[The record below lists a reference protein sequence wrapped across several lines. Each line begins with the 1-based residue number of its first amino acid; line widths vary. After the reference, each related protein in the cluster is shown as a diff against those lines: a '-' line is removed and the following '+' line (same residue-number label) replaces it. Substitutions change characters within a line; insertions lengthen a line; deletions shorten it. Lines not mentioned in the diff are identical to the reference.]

1 MRAGHEFH
9 IHGILFVKPN
19 RGLVKQ
25 FRLILLA
32 RTLRNTAFGGLAVV
46 FALALAA
53 RGLDAL
59 MIGSVFTLALL
70 SGAVF
75 AAATGWLTSRLGVR
89 GTLVAASIAMALA
102 GVLLVT
108 APNLALIV
116 VAVLL
121 GTVSPTGQDVGPF
134 IPVEQALIAGEG
146 EHGEASMRRFSTYN
160 IVGNSATAVGALF
173 AAAFSPAEVLIAYAV
188 TGVLLAGVYRSLPVD
203 RVPQTAAPK
212 PGPSAPLRFGVVE
225 QLTLLFGVDALA
237 GGFVVQSFLAYWFHV
252 RFGVGS
258 GQLGLLLFGANML
271 ATLSLVAAP
280 WLSKRIGL
288 LPTMVFTH
296 LPSNLLLIAVPFMPT
311 YPLAVVV
318 LLARFALSQMDVPTR
333 QAFTMALVP
342 PEDRARA
349 AGWTNAVRP
358 AAAAAA
364 PVLAGLALQ
373 NAAFFLPFVVAGG
386 LKAAYDLALLA
397 VFSRHRELR

>member
-1 MRAGHEFH
+1 MLH
-9 IHGILFVKPN
+9 KSN
-19 RGLVKQ
+19 RRYTKKSTQADSSARQ
-25 FRLILLA
+25 FRLILVA
-32 RTLRNTAFGGLAVV
+32 RSLRNAAFGGLAVV
-46 FALALAA
+46 LALALAD

-59 MIGSVFTLALL
+59 MIGAVFTAALL
-70 SGAVF
+70 AGAVF
-75 AAATGWLTSRLGVR
+75 AALTGKLTNRFGAR
-89 GTLVAASIAMALA
+89 WTLIAASLAMALA

-108 APNLALIV
+108 APNIALV
-116 VAVLL
+116 FVAVLL
-121 GTVSPTGQDVGPF
+121 GSVSPTGQDVGPF
-134 IPVEQALIAGEG
+134 IPVEQALIAGEHEG
-146 EHGEASMRRFSTYN
+146 GDASIRRFSIYN
-160 IVGNSATAVGALF
+160 IVGNSATAAGALL
-173 AAAFSPAEVLIAYAV
+173 AAAFAPAAVLVAYGVTGLLLASVYAV
-188 TGVLLAGVYRSLPVD
+188 LPGD
-203 RVPQTAAPK
+203 RVPRQAIAEK
-212 PGPSAPLRFGVVE
+212 PSPQPRSRFGVVE

-237 GGFVVQSFLAYWFHV
+237 GGFVVQSFLAYWFHL

-258 GQLGLLLFGANML
+258 QQLGLLLFGANML
-271 ATLSLVAAP
+271 ATLSLVLAP

-296 LPSNLLLIAVPFMPT
+296 LPSNLLLIAVPYMPT

-318 LLARFALSQMDVPTR
+318 LLARFALSPMDVPTR

-373 NAAFFLPFVVAGG
+373 NAAFGLPFVVAGG

-397 VFSRHRELR
+397 VFSRHRQVR